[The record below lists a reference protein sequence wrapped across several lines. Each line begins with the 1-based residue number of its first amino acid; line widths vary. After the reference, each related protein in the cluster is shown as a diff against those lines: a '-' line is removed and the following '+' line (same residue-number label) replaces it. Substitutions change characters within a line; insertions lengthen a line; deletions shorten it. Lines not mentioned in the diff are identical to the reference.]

1 VSAPPRRP
9 RPKVDPELRRQLAQT
24 PASRAGP
31 VEAVLRLR
39 APARRSG
46 RSPAQSPAESAV
58 HDTAR
63 ELLARVADELGTAPS
78 SYDFNVFPN
87 LGYCVLKA
95 PAGFVE
101 RVLQQPEV
109 VSASANRRD

>member
-1 VSAPPRRP
+1 VSASPRRP
-9 RPKVDPELRRQLAQT
+9 RAKVDPELRRQLAQA
-24 PASRAGP
+24 PASRAGV

-39 APARRSG
+39 APVRRSG
-46 RSPAQSPAESAV
+46 RSPELSTAKSAV

-78 SYDFNVFPN
+78 DYDFNVLPN

-95 PAGFVE
+95 RAGFVE